1 MRLTAMWTNW
11 SRRRSASCCRT
22 SRRSQS
28 SVVSRFPISS
38 GTSRATPTRSLLASA
53 SDRVRLVVGRRQ
65 TPLDAEALRSRATAF
80 EHVLVD
86 VGTGAGNA
94 LLRRARREPQT
105 FFIGV
110 DAVADNM
117 REASD
122 RAHRQPARGG
132 VTNVIFVAAAA
143 DARHG
148 ALAGI
153 ADEVT
158 VVLPW

>member
-1 MRLTAMWTNW
+1 MRLTALWTNW

-22 SRRSQS
+22 SPRSQS

-38 GTSRATPTRSLLASA
+38 GTSRATPTPSLLASA
-53 SDRVRLVVGRRQ
+53 SERVRLVVGRQQ
-65 TPLDAEALRSRATAF
+65 TPLDTVALRERAAAF
-80 EHVLVD
+80 ENVLVD

-117 REASD
+117 REASN

-132 VTNVIFVAAAA
+132 VTNVIFVAAAGGPTPA
-143 DARHG
+143 CPPPPSPPRH
-148 ALAGI
+148 
-153 ADEVT
+153 
-158 VVLPW
+158 